1 MWLAQVKP
9 AFHYMYIQIKYTP
22 APYVCHV
29 LPKHLLAIIMVH
41 HSKFAFVY
49 KRCPTDPQL
58 EEAPPQQKL
67 EAAPPRVEF
76 NESYAAPT
84 CRPPDRDRG
93 PKVCPLK
100 HMQCWPVFC

>member
-9 AFHYMYIQIKYTP
+9 AFHYVYIQIKYTP
-22 APYVCHV
+22 APYVCHA

-67 EAAPPRVEF
+67 EAAAPRVEF
-76 NESYAAPT
+76 NESYAAPNMSAT
-84 CRPPDRDRG
+84 GQGPRAEGLPPQT
-93 PKVCPLK
+93 
-100 HMQCWPVFC
+100 HPVLACLL